1 MALINCPE
9 CGKEVSDRAP
19 ACPNCGF
26 PISGESTASQPN
38 KTAEIEKFLDLALK
52 GLQAQN
58 SELVEKYCQCALELD
73 PKNSRAWAIS
83 AAANAVEYTSDENKS
98 GLAERLYDCIFE
110 HITALLNIAH
120 EMPLIYAPQFVA
132 QCMCYHG
139 ELLAGIPCIPIPR
152 LAAELQRFAAMDQ
165 ESKKSILPK
174 KRLIFSARCSGDSWD
189 VRFRNLLVQKGRL
202 QP

>member
-1 MALINCPE
+1 MLVCFF
-9 CGKEVSDRAP
+9 KKLK
-19 ACPNCGF
+19 
-26 PISGESTASQPN
+26 ASLKDN
-38 KTAEIEKFLDLALK
+38 KIF
-52 GLQAQN
+52 Q
-58 SELVEKYCQCALELD
+58 
-73 PKNSRAWAIS
+73 AIS

-110 HITALLNIAH
+110 HITGLLNIAH

-165 ESKKSILPK
+165 ESKKSIMPK